1 MKETHRDNASRFTR
15 PPGRAAVVLIG
26 IYVAMYMAVAGI
38 VRVLTVHEAVAA
50 NAQHGSMAQ
59 PMNAGPAASPAG
71 DDESSPA
78 DTPGPAPE
86 RMDNAREC
94 DRTRVI
100 DSACLFN

>member
-1 MKETHRDNASRFTR
+1 MKKTHHDDESRLTR

-26 IYVAMYMAVAGI
+26 IYVAMYMTVAGI
-38 VRVLTVHEAVAA
+38 VHVLTVHEATAA
-50 NAQHGSMAQ
+50 YAQHGSMTQ

-71 DDESSPA
+71 DDESSPTN
-78 DTPGPAPE
+78 TPGPAPE